1 MVKEKAIRKYKAALV
16 LLDDVIEK
24 AERQYKDEEKKG
36 HLGWYSYTKGYSKY
50 CEGEMNGQIT
60 VIRRILLE
68 ADKECRQ

>member
-1 MVKEKAIRKYKAALV
+1 MVKEKAINKYKAALV

-24 AERQYKDEEKKG
+24 AERQYEDEKKKG
-36 HLGWYSYTKGYSKY
+36 YYGYSSYTKWFSEY

-68 ADKECRQ
+68 ADKECR

>member
-1 MVKEKAIRKYKAALV
+1 MVKEKAVNKYKAALV

-24 AERQYKDEEKKG
+24 AERQYKEEQANG
-36 HLGWYSYTKGYSKY
+36 YPPGCYSYTKGYSEY

-68 ADKECRQ
+68 ADKECR

>member
-1 MVKEKAIRKYKAALV
+1 MVKEKAINKYKAALV

-24 AERQYKDEEKKG
+24 AERQYEDERENG
-36 HLGWYSYTKGYSKY
+36 YRGCYSYTKGYSEY

-68 ADKECRQ
+68 ADKECR

>member
-1 MVKEKAIRKYKAALV
+1 MVKEKAVNKYKAALV

-24 AERQYKDEEKKG
+24 AERQYKEEQANG
-36 HLGWYSYTKGYSKY
+36 YPGCYSYTKGYSEY

-68 ADKECRQ
+68 ADKECR